1 MAPRFRQSKYT
12 PLADYLV
19 AQPAGEVRLTLAE
32 IEQIIGV
39 PLSAWAHYPPFWTN
53 SARGLFRRQPWVRA
67 GWRVV
72 RTDLRSETPAV
83 HFARVAPRAA
93 D

>member
-1 MAPRFRQSKYT
+1 MVPRFPPSKYT

-19 AQPAGEVRLTLAE
+19 ALTANEVRLTLAE
-32 IEQIIGV
+32 IEQILGV
-39 PLSAWAHYPPFWTN
+39 PLSDWAHHPPFWTN

-72 RTDLRSETPAV
+72 RTELHQAEPAV
-83 HFARVAPRAA
+83 TFVRVVPRAA